1 MFLKNSFIKYANLID
16 IWFSVKVR
24 PTMIDSSTLA
34 KKETLSGIR
43 LIAISACN
51 RHTVNVIDNV
61 LLIKLTFYHFRSTL
75 ATQSKEEVLSIQKS
89 FWLSTPLILVDSFPA
104 SWNLEVLYQT
114 NITPNSSS
122 EVRLVKLNF
131 RWEDL

>member
-1 MFLKNSFIKYANLID
+1 
-16 IWFSVKVR
+16 
-24 PTMIDSSTLA
+24 MIDSSTLA

-89 FWLSTPLILVDSFPA
+89 F
-104 SWNLEVLYQT
+104 
-114 NITPNSSS
+114 
-122 EVRLVKLNF
+122 
-131 RWEDL
+131 